1 MNGLSSDTGSIEH
14 NTHSED
20 KQNKLQKTNMMIN
33 TDPTICFKN

>member
-14 NTHSED
+14 NTHNED